1 MRRRTDAVGRL
12 RADSA
17 TPVLCSMPP
26 QRLRCTR
33 TRASTR
39 DTLATI
45 GSTRTRHA
53 HTAHAHTSRY
63 LLFRVTS
70 AGPQAAQPD
79 WVPHASFLSA
89 VSADTCAC
97 VHTHARRR
105 TRAGRTRPCCA
116 SPLSPYHAAAPS
128 SRQRCAGT
136 LSGHALPRPPNRRD
150 GLHLVRHGLPHVGAH
165 AGGALEPVRRLV
177 REEWLPARIS
187 GEAAVLHAE
196 GVELGR
202 PLATEHFRHVAS
214 HPAVRERLLIV
225 CAKANWKPLPFRA
238 KQPASANSSA
248 PAAAEAA
255 RTHRAMERASVAPAS
270 R

>member
-1 MRRRTDAVGRL
+1 MRRRADAAGRL

-17 TPVLCSMPP
+17 TPVLHA
-26 QRLRCTR
+26 T
-33 TRASTR
+33 
-39 DTLATI
+39 ATI
-45 GSTRTRHA
+45 ALHA
-53 HTAHAHTSRY
+53 HASKHPRHTCHHRQHTHSARAHGACSHQPVF

>member
-17 TPVLCSMPP
+17 TPVLHATATIALHAHASKHPRHTCHHRQHTHSARAHGACSHQPVFIVP
-26 QRLRCTR
+26 GYVRLR
-33 TRASTR
+33 
-39 DTLATI
+39 
-45 GSTRTRHA
+45 
-53 HTAHAHTSRY
+53 
-63 LLFRVTS
+63 
-70 AGPQAAQPD
+70 D
-79 WVPHASFLSA
+79 WVPRASFLSA

-187 GEAAVLHAE
+187 GEAAVLHAK

-214 HPAVRERLLIV
+214 HRNDCLSFAQRRTGNRCPSAQSRLQAQIAQL
-225 CAKANWKPLPFRA
+225 R
-238 KQPASANSSA
+238 
-248 PAAAEAA
+248 AAAEAA